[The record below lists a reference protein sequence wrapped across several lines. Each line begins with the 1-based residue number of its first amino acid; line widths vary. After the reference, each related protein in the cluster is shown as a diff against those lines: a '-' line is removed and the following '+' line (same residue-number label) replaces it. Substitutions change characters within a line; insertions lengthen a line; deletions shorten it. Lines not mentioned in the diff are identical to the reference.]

1 MYLNSSATNQFLL
14 VLSASLLIAS
24 FGTSCGWPSFS
35 FLVLESEDTPLK
47 SGPLTTEELSWIV
60 SIFCFGGVAGNFSFG
75 WLVGK
80 LGRKQILYILSIPQI
95 LSWILIILA
104 QNATFLYA
112 SRLLVGIVGGGIY
125 VIVPVI
131 IAEVTED
138 RVRGMLTS
146 ILSLACNAGILLAFV
161 VGHFFD
167 YTIVAQIL
175 LILPIVYV
183 LLVAPFPET
192 PSYLMSIDRTEDA
205 EKAFKFYRNIKRK
218 SQITDTF
225 RNEFNELKQKFSE
238 KNEKSVAASSLA
250 WRDFAPRASQR
261 ALFVAIMII
270 VINECSGAFI
280 LLSYTATIFANSGSV
295 LSPNLSAIIVGV
307 IQLAGTYISTIY
319 IEKTGRK
326 FLLIVS
332 SVGTGIGNL
341 LLGAYM
347 YLNSVWECDLT
358 SMAWIPIV
366 SFSMIVLLASIGLM
380 PISFVYV
387 TEVMPEKIRSIG
399 IGISLA
405 MSWVIDFVILKYF
418 ATISA
423 VIGMHSCILFFA
435 LSSFMGTFFVIYAM
449 PETMGRSFKEIQK
462 KLEW

>member
-1 MYLNSSATNQFLL
+1 MYLNNSATNQFLL
-14 VLSASLLIAS
+14 VISASLLIVS

-47 SGPLTTEELSWIV
+47 SGPLATEELSWIV
-60 SIFCFGGVAGNFSFG
+60 SIFCFGGVAGNFLFG

-95 LSWILIILA
+95 LSWVLIIFA

-112 SRLLVGIVGGGIY
+112 SRLLVGIVGGGVY

-146 ILSLACNAGILLAFV
+146 ILSLACNAGVLLAFV

-175 LILPIVYV
+175 LIVPIIYV
-183 LLVAPFPET
+183 LVVVPFPET
-192 PSYLMSIDRTEDA
+192 PSYLLSMNRTEEA
-205 EKAFKFYRNIKRK
+205 EKSFKFYRNIKRK
-218 SQITDTF
+218 SQTTDLF

-238 KNEKSVAASSLA
+238 KNEKSIAASSLA
-250 WRDFAPRASQR
+250 WRDFSPRASRR
-261 ALFVAIMII
+261 ALFIGIMII

-280 LLSYTATIFANSGSV
+280 LLSYTATIFANSGSI

-307 IQLAGTYISTIY
+307 IQLVGTYISTIY
-319 IEKTGRK
+319 IERTGRK
-326 FLLIVS
+326 VIFFPTIS
-332 SVGTGIGNL
+332 HI
-341 LLGAYM
+341 LGAYM

-423 VIGMHSCILFFA
+423 AIGMHSCILFFA